1 MKSGFVAVVGKPN
14 VGKSSLINSLV
25 GAKVSIVSDKP
36 QTTRNKIAAIANL
49 PDAQVVFLDTPGIHR
64 ARHNLGDRLV
74 RTARSAMAEVD
85 LIIFVV
91 DATSSGRPEDETVA
105 SYIAEVETPAWLLIN
120 KIDAVRPEQLAEA
133 EAKSRRLGHFERV
146 RLVSAAT
153 GQNME
158 GLACEIASAMPDG
171 PMYYPPDVVVD
182 RPEEFLAAE
191 LIREKLL
198 SLTREEVPHSV
209 AVIID
214 RMAPREDRDIVD
226 IDAVVLVER
235 ESHKGIVIGA
245 GGRVLKQAGVM
256 ARSEI
261 ESLLG
266 SQVNLQLWVKV
277 RRRWR
282 DDQSMLD
289 RLGFDEH

>member
-1 MKSGFVAVVGKPN
+1 M
-14 VGKSSLINSLV
+14 
-25 GAKVSIVSDKP
+25 AK
-36 QTTRNKIAAIANL
+36 L
-49 PDAQVVFLDTPGIHR
+49 
-64 ARHNLGDRLV
+64 
-74 RTARSAMAEVD
+74 
-85 LIIFVV
+85 
-91 DATSSGRPEDETVA
+91 
-105 SYIAEVETPAWLLIN
+105 
-120 KIDAVRPEQLAEA
+120 
-133 EAKSRRLGHFERV
+133 
-146 RLVSAAT
+146 
-153 GQNME
+153 
-158 GLACEIASAMPDG
+158 
-171 PMYYPPDVVVD
+171 
-182 RPEEFLAAE
+182 
-191 LIREKLL
+191 
-198 SLTREEVPHSV
+198 
-209 AVIID
+209 
-214 RMAPREDRDIVD
+214 APREDRDIVD

>member
-1 MKSGFVAVVGKPN
+1 VKSGFAAVVGKPN

-74 RTARSAMAEVD
+74 RTARSAMEEVD
-85 LIIFVV
+85 LILFVA
-91 DATSSGRPEDETVA
+91 DATSSGRPEDEAVA
-105 SYIAEVETPAWLLIN
+105 SYIAEVDTPAWLLVN
-120 KIDAVRPEQLAEA
+120 KIDAVRLEQLAEA
-133 EAKSRRLGHFERV
+133 EARSRRLAHFERV

-171 PMYYPPDVVVD
+171 PMYYPTDVVVD
-182 RPEEFLAAE
+182 RPEEAE

-198 SLTREEVPHSV
+198 LLTREEVPHSV
-209 AVIID
+209 AVVID
-214 RMAPREDRDIVD
+214 RMVRREDRDIVD
-226 IDAVVLVER
+226 IDAQVLVER

-261 ESLLG
+261 ERLLG

-282 DDQSMLD
+282 DDESMLD
-289 RLGFDEH
+289 RLGFGEY

>member
-1 MKSGFVAVVGKPN
+1 MKSGFAAVVGKPN

-36 QTTRNKIAAIANL
+36 QTTRNRIAAIANL

-85 LIIFVV
+85 LIILVA
-91 DATSSGRPEDETVA
+91 DATSSGRPE
-105 SYIAEVETPAWLLIN
+105 
-120 KIDAVRPEQLAEA
+120 
-133 EAKSRRLGHFERV
+133 
-146 RLVSAAT
+146 AAT
-153 GQNME
+153 GQNLE
-158 GLACEIASAMPDG
+158 GLVQEIASVMPDG
-171 PMYYPPDVVVD
+171 PMYYPPDVAVD

-191 LIREKLL
+191 LVREKLL
-198 SLTREEVPHSV
+198 LLTREEVPHSV
-209 AVIID
+209 AVVID
-214 RMAPREDRDIVD
+214 RMVRREDRDIVD

-261 ESLLG
+261 ERLLG
-266 SQVNLQLWVKV
+266 SQVDLQLWVKV

-282 DDQSMLD
+282 DDESMLD
-289 RLGFDEH
+289 RLGYRV